1 MSKVFSMMM
10 LFLSYAAVVAAQHEH
25 HMPAKDTSKPKMK
38 MGKNQ
43 DTTMHQMPGMQHENN
58 MNMKMDVPMSHA
70 FSLNLPMNRNGS
82 GTGWLPDASPMYGYM
97 MHSKKW
103 MYMVHGNLF
112 LRYTNQDIG
121 RKGSRGDDKFDA
133 PNWFMLMAQ
142 TKVGTKGLFHYN
154 VMVSL
159 DRLTEGGAGYPLLFQ
174 SGESWKGQPLVDRQH
189 PHDLFSELSISY
201 SYAFSRKIDAFAY
214 FGYPGEPALGS
225 VAFMHRPSALANPDA
240 PVSHHW
246 NDGTHIT
253 FGVATLGVRLDK
265 FKLEGSLFTG
275 REPDENRYNFDK
287 MRFDSWS
294 GRLSFNPS
302 RNWAFQVSHGYIK
315 SPEELHPDED
325 INRTTASAIF
335 SLPMNN
341 DNWLNVT
348 TLWGLNKTAGHDGEN
363 AFLLEGELRLK
374 KTAMYT
380 RYEWVQKSVEEL
392 NLDPV
397 KYGDGTLFPVNVLTA
412 GISYDLLNIGKTR
425 LALGG
430 QFSVFFDDNSLHDL
444 YGKNPMALQ
453 VYLRIYP
460 GLMKMNRMQ

>member
-1 MSKVFSMMM
+1 MSKKILFMAVLVCFS
-10 LFLSYAAVVAAQHEH
+10 AAAYSQHEH
-25 HMPAKDTSKPKMK
+25 HMPAKDTAKPKKTMK
-38 MGKNQ
+38 
-43 DTTMHQMPGMQHENN
+43 DSAMHDMHN
-58 MNMKMDVPMSHA
+58 MHNEGGMDVPMNHA

-103 MYMVHGNLF
+103 MYMIHGNLF

-121 RKGSRGDDKFDA
+121 NKGSRGDDKFDA

-142 TKVGTKGLFHYN
+142 RKVGAKGLFHYN

-174 SGESWKGQPLVDRQH
+174 SGESWEGKPLVDRQH
-189 PHDLFSELSISY
+189 PHDLFSELSVSY
-201 SYAFSRKIDAFAY
+201 SYAFSKKIDAFAY

-240 PVSHHW
+240 PISHHW

-275 REPDENRYNFDK
+275 REPNENRYSFDK

-302 RNWAFQVSHGYIK
+302 RNWAFQVSHGYVK
-315 SPEELHPDED
+315 SPEELHPDENV
-325 INRTTASAIF
+325 NRTTASAVF
-335 SLPMNN
+335 SLPMQNN
-341 DNWLNVT
+341 NWFNVT

-363 AFLLEGELRLK
+363 AFLLEGALRLK
-374 KTAMYT
+374 KTEMYT

-392 NLDPV
+392 NLDEI
-397 KYGDGTLFPVNVLTA
+397 KYGEGTLFPVNALTA
-412 GISYDLLNIGKTR
+412 GVSYDLLNVAKTR

-430 QFSVFFDDNSLHDL
+430 QFSVFFDDKSLHDL

-460 GLMKMNRMQ
+460 GLVRMNMK